1 MLRINYRR
9 LKKQYAF
16 GGSGILDSILK
27 FVVKTFTSQGA
38 KTLAS
43 SAAKEVANAS
53 LDAGKSAAVETVK
66 KRVDNVLN
74 PSKKVEY
81 IAKKYTYSSAI
92 DIQQMVRKLN
102 GSGLKE
108 I

>member
-1 MLRINYRR
+1 MLRINNRR

-16 GGSGILDSILK
+16 GGSGILDSILQ
-27 FVVKTFTSQGA
+27 FIVKTFSSQGA
-38 KTLAS
+38 KALAS
-43 SAAKEVANAS
+43 SAAKEVGKAT
-53 LDAGKSAAVETVK
+53 LDAGKSVVIEAGK
-66 KRVDNVLN
+66 KVVNKVMN
-74 PSKKVEY
+74 PSKRVENTVN
-81 IAKKYTYSSAI
+81 KYTDGSAV